1 MSRESAPEEETMIR
15 FIQCVKKKPD
25 MSVQDFRRSWK
36 VYQTKMTDLAK
47 AINVAGLTFCTTL
60 NVEENLQVMMTR
72 GTSEPFDGV
81 AEIRISNAPRT
92 IEALSQEPGKSLMA
106 SLQKYQTEFVDL
118 ENSSFFFAAEEVVL
132 RR

>member
-1 MSRESAPEEETMIR
+1 MIK
-15 FIQCVKKKPD
+15 FIQCVKKTPD

-36 VYQTKMTDLAK
+36 AYQAKMTDLAK

-81 AEIRISNAPRT
+81 VEIRISNAPRT
-92 IEALSQEPGKSLMA
+92 IEALSQEPGKSLME
-106 SLQKYQTEFVDL
+106 SLQRSQTEFIDL
-118 ENSSFFFAAEEVVL
+118 ENSSFFFAAEDVVL